1 MQPGLS
7 CVSQKQSVGDK
18 VKESWSTTQVV
29 SVALQQAYADPTTLQ
44 LIISK
49 LSIDSQ
55 QLKCNKLTL
64 LASKQNAQ
72 QGRIHPAAEDLIE
85 MQDAAFG
92 AVPC

>member
-1 MQPGLS
+1 MVEKSP
-7 CVSQKQSVGDK
+7 
-18 VKESWSTTQVV
+18 QVV
-29 SVALQQAYADPTTLQ
+29 SAALQQAYADPTTQQHNTTTDHCQTQHQ
-44 LIISK
+44 LP
-49 LSIDSQ
+49 Q

-85 MQDAAFG
+85 MQGAAFG